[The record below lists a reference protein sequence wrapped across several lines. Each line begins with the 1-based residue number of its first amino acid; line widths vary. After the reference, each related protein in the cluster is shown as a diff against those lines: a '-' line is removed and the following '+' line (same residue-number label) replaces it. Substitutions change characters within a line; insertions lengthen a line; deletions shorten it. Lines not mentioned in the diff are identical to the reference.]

1 MTHLDHQPSATH
13 VTYTK
18 NQQWFV
24 RFFTVILIDLLVL
37 NLFDEYWENV
47 KIPSFTISLLT
58 AILLQVLLRVTIR
71 IEHRISAFFD
81 QKSGGFNKFLKLF
94 SLWAV
99 LFGSK
104 FVILGAIDLAFGE
117 EVLFLGAYHGIITF
131 IVVIVVMLLAENLV
145 TKMNQWVGLIDKEEV

>member
-1 MTHLDHQPSATH
+1 MNHPENQSVTH

-24 RFFTVILIDLLVL
+24 RFITAVLIDLLVL
-37 NLFDEYWENV
+37 NLFDEYWDNV
-47 KIPSFTISLLT
+47 VIDSFTISLLA

-81 QKSGGFNKFLKLF
+81 KKSGGFNKFLKLL

-104 FVILGAIDLAFGE
+104 FVILGAIDLAFGQ

-145 TKMNQWVGLIDKEEV
+145 TKMNQWIGLIGK